1 MKREAGKLYLYY
13 HTCTNYTKV
22 TSRTIIICF
31 STGNNQLGQ
40 LPTSSQLTEAQVS
53 VFSLWGTTQSDTIN
67 CTAGNT
73 QTNPAGSVYQRS
85 QGTAE
90 TTLTSSQL
98 PTRSEGPNTR
108 YQIDP
113 AVLLQAIEA
122 SNGFHQTCI
131 MSPSLY
137 TGGTPLVT
145 NFPMSEHSSQLA
157 MIGQS
162 LPLLP

>member
-1 MKREAGKLYLYY
+1 MHPEEHVARTSHRAKGCEKQASYSYLYY
-13 HTCTNYTKV
+13 HTCTNNKGDE
-22 TSRTIIICF
+22 SNRHHIICF

-53 VFSLWGTTQSDTIN
+53 VFSPSGTTQSDTIN
-67 CTAGNT
+67 RTAGNT
-73 QTNPAGSVYQRS
+73 QTNPAGSVYQRA

-113 AVLLQAIEA
+113 AVLLQATEA
-122 SNGFHQTCI
+122 SDGCHQTCI
-131 MSPSLY
+131 ISPSLY

-145 NFPMSEHSSQLA
+145 NFPMS
-157 MIGQS
+157 
-162 LPLLP
+162 